1 MSPLVTFNWQYLP
14 GRYKNNENNG
24 KTKKQRYKNNGK
36 TKKQRPQDYLQFQQ
50 NTLS

>member
-1 MSPLVTFNWQYLP
+1 MSPLVTFTWQYLP
-14 GRYKNNENNG
+14 G
-24 KTKKQRYKNNGK
+24 RYKNNGK

>member
-14 GRYKNNENNG
+14 GRYKNKNNG
-24 KTKKQRYKNNGK
+24 KTKKQRIKNNGK